1 MKRSRTP
8 APPAW
13 VLESLPDAIIVANAD
28 GSIAYVN
35 RAFEQLTGF
44 ARREVIGRTP
54 ALLKSGRHDRR
65 FYGRL
70 WRALRA
76 GRSVRAVFLN
86 RRKSGELFHEEEIM
100 RRVRGPGGRLAFV
113 SAGRDVSDRVRRI
126 EKLRHAATHDP
137 LTGLPNRALFADR
150 LAQAVSH
157 AARQRERFVLVL
169 FDLDGFKRANT
180 RFGHAGGDAV
190 LRAVAR
196 RTRKA
201 LREADTLA
209 RIGGD
214 EFALILAGI
223 AGRDDAGAVLEKVRA
238 ANERPVRY
246 AGKRIAVTISIGASL
261 YPEGGR
267 RESTLRRRADAAM
280 YQAKRAGGNRWRF
293 ARAR

>member
-1 MKRSRTP
+1 MTRKRKP

-13 VLESLPDAIIVANAD
+13 VLESLPDAIVVANAD

-44 ARREVIGRTP
+44 TRREVIGRTP
-54 ALLKSGRHDRR
+54 ALLKSGSHDQR

-70 WRALRA
+70 WRALHA
-76 GRSVRAVFLN
+76 GRAVRAVFLN
-86 RRKSGELFHEEEIM
+86 RRKTGALFHEEEII

-113 SAGRDVSDRVRRI
+113 SAGRDVSERVRRI

-150 LAQAVSH
+150 LAQAVRH
-157 AARQRERFVLVL
+157 AARQRERFAVVIL
-169 FDLDGFKRANT
+169 DLDGFKRANT

-196 RTRKA
+196 RTRRL

-214 EFALILAGI
+214 EFALILAGT
-223 AGRDDAGAVLEKVRA
+223 AGRADAEAVLDKVRA
-238 ANERPVRY
+238 ANARPVRY
-246 AGKRIAVTISIGASL
+246 AGNRIPVSISIGACL
-261 YPEGGR
+261 YPAGGR

-280 YQAKRAGGNRWRF
+280 YRAKRAGGNRWRF